1 MSNEVDD
8 SIKFEYDKSIIENIV
23 DSGAKEEV
31 NKSIIT
37 AIEEAKF
44 DIDKALDSYDPTFPR
59 YKPSANAID
68 FFNIMR
74 LVQGGDFEFN
84 TPIAHY
90 FMVDLLLNE
99 ITDTSVFPFSEEVCK
114 TINLNTLRLAFMES
128 RGMSKST
135 VIISFFGVYS
145 AIKGVLPNGI
155 GKVWFYLVIAA
166 SSRGGAR
173 VNALAV
179 KAMCED
185 SVFIKDYFESVRY
198 TESETEFVRKGN
210 GPKKNRSFLI
220 RYQGVGT
227 GIRGSRYGERRICCH
242 VKGTIVT
249 TEYGTYPV
257 EKHPGVMAE
266 PMLDTV
272 YEVALRGITDTEVVN
287 KEHKYWA
294 KLCVGNKCVLKED
307 YNEGRYKG
315 KVSRYTELPAKFVT
329 VADLTDRH
337 WIGSRIDTTVNKIQP
352 IEHMVRVDGPSMQE
366 RYARQMVMADYMLD
380 EDFWWVYGLWLGDG
394 SLNTKS
400 TAKRANNKGIVVWYI
415 ANTQES
421 TIGTKLLKILTK
433 LGMNP
438 KVSKR
443 NEANGCYLIQV
454 NKTSLADWLRTQK
467 GAKNSEKNMPKWV
480 LTIGLSYQKQILLG
494 YIAADGYIDYKQDQV
509 RINSVNLNVLKQLQT
524 ISSRL
529 NLPTYIRN
537 TKQAGTNKFPNGYV
551 CNTQHQ
557 WELRL
562 RQNVGKVLGI
572 QGLNESTKIKFKQ
585 VHISDG
591 VLWRQV
597 KSIKKMDEQMEIV
610 PIQCNN
616 KKLEKITGDIHT
628 YETLF
633 GINHNCIIFDDVIL
647 NEAAAYSKTITEN
660 IESAI
665 HSDSVSALKGGGK
678 GRIINCFTPFHYMD
692 VNTQLVTSGAYTPCV
707 VPIAKSFDVNS
718 SKIKANDILSSW
730 EAMHPVI
737 SILQMVRDAKRV
749 GKLGSFLQERMLRL
763 TSGADRLIPDS
774 CFQWYDRNVVENHI
788 DRYNVYITTDYTT
801 TSGENSDFS
810 GIATWA
816 VSSNDDWFLLN
827 LTLRK
832 RSMQQQYED
841 TLNEAAYWTRKGK
854 YVEIGIEIDGNQN
867 AHIYGLEKMM
877 MQRGSWFSFARDIN
891 DEKGTRKG
899 ILSRGSGV
907 KKHERF
913 RIASQ
918 ILLQKKMWFPKH
930 LKDDEDMKE
939 FISQI
944 QGATHKNFTR
954 ADDGPDLIS
963 MIKNIKYVLASE
975 DSSSVEFSNT
985 EPEVDRYFSNDF
997 DDDDDDIMTGS
1008 TIF

>member
-1 MSNEVDD
+1 MSNEVDG
-8 SIKFEYDKSIIENIV
+8 SIKFEYNKSIIENIV
-23 DSGAKEEV
+23 DNDAKEEV

-37 AIEEAKF
+37 AVEEAKF

-59 YKPSANAID
+59 YKPSPNAVD

-99 ITDTSVFPFSEEVCK
+99 ITDTNVFPFSEEVCK
-114 TINLNTLRLAFMES
+114 TINLNNLRLAFMES

-227 GIRGSRYGERRICCH
+227 GIRGSRYGERRICC
-242 VKGTIVT
+242 
-249 TEYGTYPV
+249 
-257 EKHPGVMAE
+257 
-266 PMLDTV
+266 
-272 YEVALRGITDTEVVN
+272 
-287 KEHKYWA
+287 
-294 KLCVGNKCVLKED
+294 
-307 YNEGRYKG
+307 
-315 KVSRYTELPAKFVT
+315 
-329 VADLTDRH
+329 
-337 WIGSRIDTTVNKIQP
+337 
-352 IEHMVRVDGPSMQE
+352 
-366 RYARQMVMADYMLD
+366 
-380 EDFWWVYGLWLGDG
+380 
-394 SLNTKS
+394 
-400 TAKRANNKGIVVWYI
+400 
-415 ANTQES
+415 
-421 TIGTKLLKILTK
+421 IL
-433 LGMNP
+433 
-438 KVSKR
+438 
-443 NEANGCYLIQV
+443 
-454 NKTSLADWLRTQK
+454 
-467 GAKNSEKNMPKWV
+467 
-480 LTIGLSYQKQILLG
+480 
-494 YIAADGYIDYKQDQV
+494 
-509 RINSVNLNVLKQLQT
+509 
-524 ISSRL
+524 
-529 NLPTYIRN
+529 
-537 TKQAGTNKFPNGYV
+537 
-551 CNTQHQ
+551 
-557 WELRL
+557 
-562 RQNVGKVLGI
+562 
-572 QGLNESTKIKFKQ
+572 
-585 VHISDG
+585 
-591 VLWRQV
+591 
-597 KSIKKMDEQMEIV
+597 
-610 PIQCNN
+610 
-616 KKLEKITGDIHT
+616 
-628 YETLF
+628 
-633 GINHNCIIFDDVIL
+633 FDDVIL

-665 HSDSVSALKGGGK
+665 HSDSVAALKGGGK

-707 VPIAKSFDVNS
+707 IPIAKNFDADSN
-718 SKIKANDILSSW
+718 KLKANAILSSW
-730 EAMHPVI
+730 EAMHPAI

-854 YVEIGIEIDGNQN
+854 YVEIGVEIDGNQN
-867 AHIYGLEKMM
+867 AHIYSLEKMM

-930 LKDDEDMKE
+930 LKDDEDMRE

-954 ADDGPDLIS
+954 ADDGCDLIS

-975 DSSSVEFSNT
+975 DSSNIEFSDN
-985 EPEVDRYFSNDF
+985 EPEVDRYFPNDF
-997 DDDDDDIMTGS
+997 DDDDDIMTGS